1 MNYRENRIHSSQIK
15 PYSYY
20 QCIIP
25 DQFAYAP
32 MHWHSEFEIN
42 FVRTGSA
49 EFTCGEQKFRSA
61 DGDIIV
67 IPPNVMHSVYPCPEM
82 HQIYDTLVFSP
93 ELFGSSESDRC
104 IQECVKP
111 LTTGSM
117 QIQMHITP
125 KHHYYTVMESIV
137 ETVFACAKGDT
148 PQLDMLLRG
157 ELFRFFWLLE
167 TEAEMV
173 PSPYNNDALV

>member
-1 MNYRENRIHSSQIK
+1 MLFYDILIRSYFLEEFYELQRK
-15 PYSYY
+15 PDTQFPDQTLQLLSMYH
-20 QCIIP
+20 P

-82 HQIYDTLVFSP
+82 HQIL
-93 ELFGSSESDRC
+93 
-104 IQECVKP
+104 
-111 LTTGSM
+111 
-117 QIQMHITP
+117 
-125 KHHYYTVMESIV
+125 
-137 ETVFACAKGDT
+137 
-148 PQLDMLLRG
+148 
-157 ELFRFFWLLE
+157 
-167 TEAEMV
+167 
-173 PSPYNNDALV
+173 